1 MKLCVFPNDPIQAY
15 YDKGEIKER
24 YYNPQNIFSE
34 IHFITLIDQDIEVS
48 KIQVI
53 GGKAKIVIHSVGK
66 INIKNRNKRLED
78 VIAIV
83 KEIQPDV
90 VRAYNPFIEGWL
102 AAKCAKELKIPF
114 LLSLHTQYDGNRR
127 ILKKTNFK
135 KYLVLKYTEK
145 FIEPYVLKSADKI
158 TAIYKII
165 EPYVLKH
172 CHNKPEIL
180 HNKVDCEKFANATA
194 LESLQKPLILSVGAL
209 ISVKNHECVIQ
220 SMKNVN
226 ANLMIIGNGLL
237 HDKLQELIKKNNLDS
252 KIIIKKSVPHNQIQN
267 YYKSADIFALA
278 YNPEIEGIPMPVM
291 EAMATGL
298 AIVIPPSKEN
308 FSEKLEGSVV
318 FAESNPDSF
327 ARSINELLDDK
338 LLHKKFADRA
348 KIKALEFD
356 IEKIEKREAEIYTEL
371 VSIKN

>member
-34 IHFITLIDQDIEVS
+34 IHFITLIDQDIEAS
-48 KIQVI
+48 KIQVV
-53 GGKAKIVIHSVGK
+53 GGKAKIIIHSVGK
-66 INIKNRNKRLED
+66 INIKNRNRQLED
-78 VIAIV
+78 VIAII

-90 VRAYNPFIEGWL
+90 IRAYNPFIEGWL

-135 KYLVLKYTEK
+135 KYLALKYTEK

-165 EPYVLKH
+165 EPYVLRH

-180 HNKVDCEKFANATA
+180 HNKVDCEKFVNATA
-194 LESLQKPLILSVGAL
+194 LESLQKPLIISVGAL
-209 ISVKNHECVIQ
+209 IPVKNHECVIQ

-226 ANLMIIGNGLL
+226 ANLIMI
-237 HDKLQELIKKNNLDS
+237 E
-252 KIIIKKSVPHNQIQN
+252 
-267 YYKSADIFALA
+267 
-278 YNPEIEGIPMPVM
+278 
-291 EAMATGL
+291 
-298 AIVIPPSKEN
+298 
-308 FSEKLEGSVV
+308 
-318 FAESNPDSF
+318 
-327 ARSINELLDDK
+327 NELLYN
-338 LLHKKFADRA
+338 
-348 KIKALEFD
+348 KIQD
-356 IEKIEKREAEIYTEL
+356 T
-371 VSIKN
+371 IKQYNI

>member
-34 IHFITLIDQDIEVS
+34 IHFITLIDQDIEAS
-48 KIQVI
+48 KIQVV
-53 GGKAKIVIHSVGK
+53 GGKAKIIIHSVGK
-66 INIKNRNKRLED
+66 INIKNRNRQLED
-78 VIAIV
+78 VIAII

-90 VRAYNPFIEGWL
+90 IRAYNPFIEGWL

-135 KYLVLKYTEK
+135 KYLALKYTEK

-165 EPYVLKH
+165 EPYVLRH

-180 HNKVDCEKFANATA
+180 HNKVDCEKFVNATA
-194 LESLQKPLILSVGAL
+194 LESLQKPLIISVGAL
-209 ISVKNHECVIQ
+209 IPVKNHECVIQ

-237 HDKLQELIKKNNLDS
+237 YDKLQELIKKNNLDN
-252 KIIIKKSVPHNQIQN
+252 KIIIKKSVPHDQIQN
-267 YYKSADIFALA
+267 YYKSADVFALA

-298 AIVIPPSKEN
+298 AIVIPPSTEN

-318 FAESNPDSF
+318 FAESNPNSF
-327 ARSINELLDDK
+327 ARSINELLGDK

-371 VSIKN
+371 VTIKN